1 MPYKPDDK
9 AEAEQLRR
17 ELGRRV
23 RAGREARGWSQEDL
37 AATVGVG
44 AEMLSRY
51 ERGVKFPSHVTL
63 VRLAKA
69 LGCST
74 DALLGVSAGR
84 YVETPSGDL
93 VRVAAQLNP
102 TQQVAVASMI
112 RELVSSGYR
121 ARKG

>member
-23 RAGREARGWSQEDL
+23 RAAREAHGWSQEEL
-37 AATVGVG
+37 AETIGVG

-63 VRLAKA
+63 VRLARA
-69 LGCST
+69 LGSST
-74 DALLGVSAGR
+74 DALLGLDRGY
-84 YVETPSGDL
+84 YVEAPSGDL
-93 VRVAAQLNP
+93 VRVVAKLNP

-112 RELVSSGYR
+112 RELVSPGYR
-121 ARKG
+121 AGRR

>member
-9 AEAEQLRR
+9 EEAELLRR

-23 RAGREARGWSQEDL
+23 RAGREAHGWSQEEL
-37 AATVGVG
+37 AETIGVG

-69 LGCST
+69 LGT
-74 DALLGVSAGR
+74 TADALLGLDAG
-84 YVETPSGDL
+84 YYGEAPSGDL
-93 VRVAAQLNP
+93 VRVVAKLSP

-112 RELVSSGYR
+112 RELVSPSTR
-121 ARKG
+121 ARKR